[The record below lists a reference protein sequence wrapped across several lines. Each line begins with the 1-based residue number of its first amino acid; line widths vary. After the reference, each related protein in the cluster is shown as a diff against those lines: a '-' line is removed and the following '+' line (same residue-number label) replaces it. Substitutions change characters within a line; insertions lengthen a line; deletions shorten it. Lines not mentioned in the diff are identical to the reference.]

1 MSSVP
6 KLCGVYGIVHRATG
20 RTYIGSSR
28 DVPGRWKSHA
38 YKLAHGQHHASALQ
52 ILWRAEGPEAFAFV
66 VLERCHLED
75 LPIREQAWLDSFES
89 VLNASPLAW
98 NPNLDPAIAARGA
111 AKRVGRI
118 VSAETREK
126 IRCAVLAA
134 HARGAYPSCK
144 SMEFKQRV
152 SKSLKLAFA
161 EGRHTREVALETRA
175 KISATLTG
183 HVSHSLEAR
192 EKIAAGTRAGIARAR
207 AAGSVWWS
215 DRGSRNGVAS

>member
-1 MSSVP
+1 MRTP
-6 KLCGVYGIVHRATG
+6 KFCGVYAIAHQPTG
-20 RTYIGSSR
+20 RCYVGSSR
-28 DVPGRWKSHA
+28 DIMSRWKGHVSRLSH
-38 YKLAHGQHHASALQ
+38 GNHHASELQ
-52 ILWRAEGPEAFAFV
+52 ILWRRDGSEAFTFV
-66 VLERCHLED
+66 ILEQCHIED
-75 LPIREQAWLDSFES
+75 LSLREQAWLDSFES

-183 HVSHSLEAR
+183 HVRHSLEAR